1 MVLAWVGLVTGRGE
15 TWIAPFSRW
24 AFGGIVDD
32 IVRRMV
38 SGLQR
43 PWTVAVSPLEL
54 GCSCISMV
62 LAWVGLVTGGWR
74 LGVWPLEGYRGVE
87 TSCSS
92 EVMDAVTVARIGNPQ

>member
-1 MVLAWVGLVTGRGE
+1 MRGTAFNLLLCVVLLR
-15 TWIAPFSRW
+15 WISD
-24 AFGGIVDD
+24 GIFDD
-32 IVRRMV
+32 TFVCRLV
-38 SGLQR
+38 SGTQR

-54 GCSCISMV
+54 RCSCISMV